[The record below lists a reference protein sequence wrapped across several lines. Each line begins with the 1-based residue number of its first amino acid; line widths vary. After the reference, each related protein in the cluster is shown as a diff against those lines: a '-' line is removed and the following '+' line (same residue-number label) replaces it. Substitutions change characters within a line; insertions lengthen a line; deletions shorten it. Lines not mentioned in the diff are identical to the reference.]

1 LNSQACLLHG
11 INAAALERLP
21 SLKTDR
27 HDLALALAILAERRL
42 GTSSQYA
49 AYIEL
54 LPGEELTVSLPA
66 WWPEEELL
74 SLLGGS
80 GLVRAAVILLVYC
93 CGDTTC
99 VYACQVK

>member
-1 LNSQACLLHG
+1 
-11 INAAALERLP
+11 
-21 SLKTDR
+21 
-27 HDLALALAILAERRL
+27 LALALAILAERRL

-54 LPGEELTVSLPA
+54 LPGEELTASLPV

-80 GLVRAAVILLVYC
+80 RLERAAVILLVYC
-93 CGDTTC
+93 CSDTTGVLVILQ
-99 VYACQVK
+99 VYTPAKYSRHICNMTYA